1 VSFSINTNVASL
13 QAQGYL
19 RTNSDFQSK
28 TINRVTSGLRI
39 VSSGDD
45 AAGLAIAN
53 GYRSD
58 ESVLTQGVQNANNG
72 LSQLQIMD
80 GGISNISQLLDRA
93 RTLATQSASGTFT
106 GDRGVLNSEFQSV
119 LGEIDR
125 QAQSI
130 GLNQGGTFAKNL
142 SVFIGGGK
150 GSTASAVINNGSVS
164 VNLASSTVDT
174 KSLGLAGVQASG
186 VAGTDIGTGST
197 NSSVAN
203 ILATGANTTSEAVS
217 GSTVFYFQGPGYS
230 GANKVAV
237 SVNLSGVTDATTL
250 AAALNTA
257 IQNTTG
263 SQFTTAF
270 KNQNITAAINTD
282 INGKQQLTFSSSVGS
297 FQVEAGDRVANAF
310 LGNFVSGS
318 VPTGVALAN
327 TITGHAST
335 SADATTFANTGT
347 VVIRIQGDSLAAPVD
362 LQLAVTSGVTSVG
375 AFVTSLTTAVAN
387 NGQLQAAG
395 ITLNSHSSATALVFN
410 NSHGEGF
417 TVSATGDKADLLGLG
432 SFESGATATNFDN
445 TQFSGAASGGYVA
458 GTSTFEI
465 SIGGGAAIA
474 GSVTTSTTG
483 QTEALLEL
491 NNLFTTTA
499 AFQAAGLKAVAGDAT
514 HINIVSTNGTNF
526 RLNGLTDVA
535 VLGTGTGGVSISG
548 ATGST
553 ASALTAKSTFAA
565 GGSAQT
571 AVGYTT
577 AGGTPS
583 DVFYFGAFRNGTDV
597 QNITLTA
604 PDASGTDHTLSVKL
618 NNTNARSLD
627 EALATINTALQ
638 QSNDTTLNKIVAVKE
653 QGTIN
658 NTNTEGLRFTSTLN
672 AFKVTVGTVAGSS
685 TSTPVGIAESTAV
698 NTGAPNYVQGSVYSS
713 AISAGGGTAG
723 ITSQAT
729 AQAAV
734 SALATAVSTLG
745 SAQASV
751 GKGENQFGYAIN
763 LAQSQLTNLAT
774 AESRIRDA
782 DLAAE
787 AANLTKAQILLQAGV
802 AALAQ
807 ANSAPQS
814 VLALLK

>member
-1 VSFSINTNVASL
+1 MSFSINTNVASL
-13 QAQGYL
+13 QAQGNL

-150 GSTASAVINNGSVS
+150 GSTDSSVINNGSVS
-164 VNLASSTVDT
+164 VNLATSTVDT
-174 KSLGLAGVQASG
+174 KSLGLAGVQATG

-197 NSSVAN
+197 ATSVAA
-203 ILATGANTTSEAVS
+203 ILANGANTTSEAKS
-217 GSTVFYFQGPGYS
+217 GSTVFYFQGAGFA
-230 GANKVAV
+230 GANKVGV

-257 IQNTTG
+257 IQSTTG
-263 SQFTTAF
+263 SQYATAF

-282 INGKQQLTFSSSVGS
+282 TSGKQQLTFSSSVGS
-297 FQVEAGDRVANAF
+297 FQVEAGDQVANAF
-310 LGNFVSGS
+310 LGNFSSGS
-318 VPTGVALAN
+318 TGVSLAN
-327 TITGHAST
+327 TVTGHAAT
-335 SADATTFANTGT
+335 AADASTFSNTGT
-347 VVIRIQGDSLAAPVD
+347 VVVRFQGAGLAAPVD
-362 LQLAVTSGVTSVG
+362 LQLAITSGSTTTG
-375 AFVTSLTTAVAN
+375 NFITSLTTAVAGN
-387 NGQLQAAG
+387 AQLQAAG
-395 ITLNSHSSATALVFN
+395 ITVNPHTTATAMVFG
-410 NSHGEGF
+410 NSRGEAF
-417 TVSATGDKADLLGLG
+417 TVSAVGDVADKLGLG
-432 SFESGATATNFDN
+432 GFQSGNTATSFDN
-445 TQFSGAASGGYVA
+445 TEFDAAASAAPAVGA
-458 GTSTFEI
+458 STFEI
-465 SIGGGAAIA
+465 SIGGGAAVA
-474 GSVTTSTTG
+474 GSI
-483 QTEALLEL
+483 
-491 NNLFTTTA
+491 TTTA
-499 AFQAAGLKAVAGDAT
+499 ATQQSGLDQLNALFTTNATFQAAGLKASAIDAT
-514 HINIVSTNGTNF
+514 HLKITSTNGTDF
-526 RLNGLTDVA
+526 RFNGLTDA
-535 VLGTGTGGVSISG
+535 AALGLGATGGSIAG
-548 ATGST
+548 TTGST

-565 GGSAQT
+565 GGSSQT
-571 AVGYTT
+571 TVGYAP
-577 AGGTPS
+577 AGGTSS
-583 DVFYFGAFRNGTDV
+583 DVFYFGAIRNGTDV
-597 QNITLTA
+597 QNVTITA
-604 PDASGTDHTLSVKL
+604 PDASGTEHTLSVKL
-618 NNTNARSLD
+618 NNTNARSMD
-627 EALATINTALQ
+627 EALATINTALL
-638 QSNDTTLNKIVAVKE
+638 QSNDSTLNQIVAVKE

-658 NTNTEGLRFTSTLN
+658 TSNTEGLRFSSTLN
-672 AFKVTVGTVAGSS
+672 TFKVSVGTVAGSS
-685 TSTPVGIAESTAV
+685 TSTAVGIAESTAV
-698 NTGAPNYVQGSVYSS
+698 NTGAPNYVQGKVYSS
-713 AISAGGGTAG
+713 AVSAGGGTSG

-734 SALATAVSTLG
+734 SALATAVKTLG

>member
-58 ESVLTQGVQNANNG
+58 EAVLTQGVQNANNG

-125 QAQSI
+125 QAQTI

-150 GSTASAVINNGSVS
+150 GATASAVINNGSVS
-164 VNLASSTVDT
+164 VNLATSTVDT
-174 KSLGLAGVQASG
+174 KSLGLAGVQATG

-263 SQFTTAF
+263 SQYTTAF

-310 LGNFVSGS
+310 LGNFTGS
-318 VPTGVALAN
+318 VPTGIALAN
-327 TITGHAST
+327 TVTGHANT
-335 SADATTFANTGT
+335 SADGAFFGNTGT
-347 VVIRIQGDSLAAPVD
+347 VVVRFQGDSLAAPVD
-362 LQLAVTSGVTSVG
+362 LQLAITSGVTSVG

-387 NGQLQAAG
+387 NAQLQAAG
-395 ITLNSHSSATALVFN
+395 ITVNAHTTTTALVFN
-410 NSHGEGF
+410 NNHGEAF
-417 TVSATGDKADLLGLG
+417 TVSASGDKADILGLG
-432 SFESGATATNFDN
+432 GFQSGNTATNFDN
-445 TQFSGAASGGYVA
+445 TEFDTAVSGGYA
-458 GTSTFEI
+458 IGTSTFEI
-465 SIGGGAAIA
+465 SVGGGPAVA
-474 GSVTTSTTG
+474 GTITTTAST
-483 QTEALLEL
+483 QQSALDQL
-491 NNLFTTTA
+491 NALFTTNAT
-499 AFQAAGLKAVAGDAT
+499 FQAAGLKAAQNVDAT
-514 HINIVSTNGTNF
+514 HIKITSTNGTSF
-526 RLNGLTDVA
+526 RFNGLTDVA
-535 VLGTGTGGVSISG
+535 VLGIGTTGVSIAG
-548 ATGST
+548 TTGST
-553 ASALTAKSTFAA
+553 ASALSTKSTFAA

-583 DVFYFGAFRNGTDV
+583 DVFYFGAIRNGTDV
-597 QNITLTA
+597 QNITVTA

-638 QSNDTTLNKIVAVKE
+638 QSNDATLNKIVAVKE

-658 NTNTEGLRFTSTLN
+658 TTNTEGLRFTSTLN

-685 TSTPVGIAESTAV
+685 TSAPVGIAESTTV
-698 NTGAPNYVQGSVYSS
+698 NSGAPNYVQGNVYSS

>member
-1 VSFSINTNVASL
+1 VPFSINTNVASL

-150 GSTASAVINNGSVS
+150 GANASAVINNGSVS
-164 VNLASSTVDT
+164 VNLATSTVDT

-250 AAALNTA
+250 ATALNTA

-263 SQFTTAF
+263 SQYTTAF

-310 LGNFVSGS
+310 LGNFTGS
-318 VPTGVALAN
+318 VPTGIALAN
-327 TITGHAST
+327 TVTGHAST
-335 SADATTFANTGT
+335 SADATTFGNAGT
-347 VVIRIQGDSLAAPVD
+347 VVIRVQGDSLAAPVD
-362 LQLAVTSGVTSVG
+362 LQLAVTSGVTTVG

-387 NGQLQAAG
+387 NAQLQAAG
-395 ITLNSHSSATALVFN
+395 ITVNSQSSATALVFN
-410 NSHGEGF
+410 NNHGEAF
-417 TVSATGDKADLLGLG
+417 SVSASGDKADILGLG
-432 SFESGATATNFDN
+432 GFTSGATATNFDN
-445 TQFSGAASGGYVA
+445 TTVNGAGAAYA
-458 GTSTFEI
+458 IGTSTFEI
-465 SIGGGAAIA
+465 SVGGGAAVA
-474 GSVTTSTTG
+474 GSI
-483 QTEALLEL
+483 
-491 NNLFTTTA
+491 TTTA
-499 AFQAAGLKAVAGDAT
+499 ATQQNALDQLNALFTTNATFQAAGLKAVNNGGQT
-514 HINIVSTNGTNF
+514 QITSTNGTNF
-526 RLNGLTDVA
+526 RYNGLTDVA
-535 VLGTGTGGVSISG
+535 GLGLGTGGVSIVG

-553 ASALTAKSTFAA
+553 ASALSTKSTFAA

-571 AVGYTT
+571 AVGFTT

-638 QSNDTTLNKIVAVKE
+638 QSNDATLNKIVAVKE

-658 NTNTEGLRFTSTLN
+658 TTNTEGLRFTSTLN

-685 TSTPVGIAESTAV
+685 TSVPVGIAESTAV
-698 NTGAPNYVQGSVYSS
+698 NTGAPNYVQGNVYSS

-734 SALATAVSTLG
+734 SALATSVATLG